1 MDETSDSEVAG
12 VWSRSDSAPPV
23 DEAESASP
31 LSEESEAEEPAAPP
45 PNRLKMDALRRLK
58 ALERRGKTVGTHLDE
73 LRELLTLLFEQ
84 LPD

>member
-1 MDETSDSEVAG
+1 MDITDESEVGA
-12 VWSRSDSAPPV
+12 APPV
-23 DEAESASP
+23 DETESASSA
-31 LSEESEAEEPAAPP
+31 SEEPDAEEPSAPP
-45 PNRLKMDALRRLK
+45 PNRMKKEALRRLK

>member
-1 MDETSDSEVAG
+1 MDTTNEPEVGAALSVDET
-12 VWSRSDSAPPV
+12 
-23 DEAESASP
+23 ESASSV
-31 LSEESEAEEPAAPP
+31 SEELEAEEPSALP
-45 PNRLKMDALRRLK
+45 PNRMKMEALRRLK